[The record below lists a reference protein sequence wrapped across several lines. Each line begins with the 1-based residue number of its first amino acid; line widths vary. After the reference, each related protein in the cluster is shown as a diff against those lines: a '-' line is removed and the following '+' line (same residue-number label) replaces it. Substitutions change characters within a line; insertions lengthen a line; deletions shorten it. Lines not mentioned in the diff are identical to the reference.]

1 MGRKLIF
8 LLLIASFGFA
18 SYGQGKSRAKKRTP
32 PRPYTQLRTGI
43 VMWQEAID
51 LKKDASSAK
60 MESQLIG
67 PLFAYSYVRPVGKRN
82 RWLQVYS
89 AELGLGTLKG
99 KGNSDSI
106 PDELKNQPWYMV
118 GVSPALIYRTT
129 SVSEVGVVLPLYYR
143 MIGWKLDPSLGLDPD
158 RDTSFSAGLGGV
170 YTNRLTKTSHLHVAL
185 VRQHM
190 WNSTQWMISWQMDIK

>member
-1 MGRKLIF
+1 MGLRWILIF
-8 LLLIASFGFA
+8 LMAFSGSTSWA
-18 SYGQGKSRAKKRTP
+18 QGSSKAKRRKP
-32 PRPYTQLRTGI
+32 VKAYTQVRAGV

-51 LKKDASSAK
+51 LKKESSSAK
-60 MESQLIG
+60 MESQLLG
-67 PLFAYSYVRPVGKRN
+67 PLFAYSYVRPTGSRN
-82 RWLQVYS
+82 RWLQVYT

-118 GVSPALIYRTT
+118 GLSPALIYRTT

-190 WNSTQWMISWQMDIK
+190 WNATQWMVSWQMDLK